1 MRPAITLIVL
11 WLLSLARGALAH
23 PLAPSLLELREDGA
37 QSVRVLWKTPRV
49 HALGVALQP
58 QLPEGCR
65 PLSSPRDESDEG
77 SIKLSWS
84 ADCGARGIVGRR
96 IGVAGL
102 ERSGTVAL
110 ARVVMADGRR
120 VQGILSAQRSWMEVS
135 APRGWY
141 DAAREF
147 GVLGVHHIASGS
159 DHLLFVFGLLLLA
172 TSFSAV
178 AKTVTA
184 FTLGH
189 SVTLSLAV
197 LGVIAAPSQWIEVA
211 IALSVLLLA
220 IELARDN
227 AEPTLM
233 RRSPWLM
240 AAAFGLLHG
249 LGFAAALTEAGL
261 PNEEVP
267 LALVSFNLGIELG
280 QLAFVLVILA
290 CRGLVRDRLA
300 PLPAWARWVPV
311 YAMGVSASF
320 WCFERAAALYTA
332 G

>member
-1 MRPAITLIVL
+1 MRSAITLIVL
-11 WLLSLARGALAH
+11 WLFSLARGALAH

-37 QSVRVLWKTPRV
+37 HSVRVLWKTPRLR
-49 HALGVALQP
+49 ALGADLQP
-58 QLPEGCR
+58 QLPEACR
-65 PLSSPRDESDEG
+65 PLSSPREESDEG
-77 SIKLSWS
+77 SIKLSWTV
-84 ADCGARGIVGRR
+84 DCGSGGIVGRR
-96 IGVAGL
+96 IGVGGL
-102 ERSGTVAL
+102 ERSGTVA
-110 ARVVMADGRR
+110 VVRLVLADGRR
-120 VQGILSAQRSWMEVS
+120 LQGILSAQQSWMEVS
-135 APRGWY
+135 ARRGWH
-141 DAAREF
+141 DVAREF
-147 GVLGVHHIASGS
+147 GVLGIHHIASGT

-172 TSFSAV
+172 TSFAAV
-178 AKTVTA
+178 AQTVSA

-189 SVTLSLAV
+189 SVTLSLVV

-261 PNEEVP
+261 PNDEVP
-267 LALVSFNLGIELG
+267 LALLSFNVGIELG
-280 QLAFVLVILA
+280 QLAFVVVILA
-290 CRGLVRDRLA
+290 CRGLVRDRLVS
-300 PLPAWARWVPV
+300 LPAWARWVPV

-320 WCFERAAALYTA
+320 WCFERVAALYA
-332 G
+332 AA